1 MRSLSRVFLRLLV
14 VCLLTVTLFAPIAN
28 ATSTATRQSGS
39 THARKGIIARILDYV
54 LPDINLPPG

>member
-1 MRSLSRVFLRLLV
+1 MRSLSRVFLRLFI
-14 VCLLTVTLFAPIAN
+14 VCLLTATLFA
-28 ATSTATRQSGS
+28 STATATATQQSGP

>member
-14 VCLLTVTLFAPIAN
+14 VCLLTVTLFAPTI
-28 ATSTATRQSGS
+28 TATQRSGS
-39 THARKGIIARILDYV
+39 IHARKGILARILDYV

>member
-1 MRSLSRVFLRLLV
+1 MRSLSRVFLRLLT
-14 VCLLTVTLFAPIAN
+14 VCLLTVTLFAPT
-28 ATSTATRQSGS
+28 ATATTTRQSGS